1 MMTTSSCKASETDAP
16 SSPHCP
22 PNGLTWVS
30 PESMIPVSAPDYG
43 QLRLL
48 WPMPLTVQADE
59 ASETGV
65 QSAVVAAA
73 EAALALQSLSQPR
86 RQQQQH

>member
-1 MMTTSSCKASETDAP
+1 MTTSSCKASETDAP
-16 SSPHCP
+16 SSPRGP

-48 WPMPLTVQADE
+48 RPMPLTVQVSGE
-59 ASETGV
+59 AVEGTWLTHPAK
-65 QSAVVAAA
+65 AVRKAATQLGHWV
-73 EAALALQSLSQPR
+73 EEKR
-86 RQQQQH
+86 RS